1 MHEPAA
7 DADLLRAAFRDV
19 HGVRLH
25 GFALIVLLGD
35 RTTAARLAS
44 ETIAAAAADAP
55 RLRHPERAA
64 AVLRAGLLR
73 RARRARAPGTLGES
87 QRATLAHL
95 GVDGPAA
102 VALARLRPEERA
114 ALVASQVER
123 FGDDDL
129 ATILRT
135 TAGRARRAAM
145 AARRR
150 FIERFPAGGESLDE
164 LRGPIAERVRG
175 VSARA
180 MGAPPR

>member
-25 GFALIVLLGD
+25 GFALIVVLGD
-35 RTTAARLAS
+35 RVTAARLAS
-44 ETIAAAAADAP
+44 ETIAAHAADAP

-64 AVLRAGLLR
+64 AVLRAGLLG
-73 RARRARAPGTLGES
+73 RARRERTPVPLSEPRRA
-87 QRATLAHL
+87 ALAHL
-95 GVDGPAA
+95 GIDGPAA
-102 VALARLRPEERA
+102 AALAQLRPEERA

-123 FGDDDL
+123 FGDEDL

-150 FIERFPAGGESLDE
+150 FIDHFPGGSESLGE

>member
-44 ETIAAAAADAP
+44 ETIAAHAADAP

-73 RARRARAPGTLGES
+73 RAGRERSSGILGEA

-95 GVDGPAA
+95 GVDGPAV

-129 ATILRT
+129 STILST
-135 TAGRARRAAM
+135 TPGRARRAAM

-150 FIERFPAGGESLDE
+150 FIEHFPGDGESLDE
-164 LRGPIAERVRG
+164 LRGPIAERVRD
-175 VSARA
+175 VSTRA
-180 MGAPPR
+180 MGARPR